1 MQPRGLLAA
10 IKKLCP
16 LVSPF
21 GASSG
26 KSPAR
31 SLMLL
36 LPLRSHGA
44 ITMHHA
50 AASLLSAQ
58 PAQLELRQLKLR
70 QLRVQP
76 RQLRMVTSYG
86 SIEDDDG
93 CSVRGLRDGE
103 ICWEPVDPLL
113 ADKADYFE
121 LPLNESWSPL
131 RAASLRIARIRKLVY
146 AALGNPLL
154 LLPAACF
161 SWWLLPVLSNL
172 SFFQL
177 MQGFATQAERE
188 SIGSIEGVPRACG
201 ARPLLPTSRVAC
213 SPLPLTCEP
222 EPVSS
227 PCRRR
232 HLCAEHRAGH
242 PPRHRRERAAR
253 PAAEPAPGDLT
264 LRASP

>member
-1 MQPRGLLAA
+1 MQ
-10 IKKLCP
+10 
-16 LVSPF
+16 
-21 GASSG
+21 
-26 KSPAR
+26 
-31 SLMLL
+31 LL
-36 LPLRSHGA
+36 LPPLRSHGA

-50 AASLLSAQ
+50 AASLLHAQ
-58 PAQLELRQLKLR
+58 PAQLELRQLELR

-93 CSVRGLRDGE
+93 CTVRGLRDGE

-113 ADKADYFE
+113 ADKRDYFE

-131 RAASLRIARIRKLVY
+131 RASSLRIARIRKLVY

-172 SFFQL
+172 SFFQR

-188 SIGSIEGVPRACG
+188 SIGSIEGVPRAYG
-201 ARPLLPTSRVAC
+201 ARLLPTSRVAG
-213 SPLPLTCEP
+213 SPSPLTCEP

-242 PPRHRRERAAR
+242 PPRHGCERAAR

>member
-1 MQPRGLLAA
+1 MAMQL
-10 IKKLCP
+10 
-16 LVSPF
+16 
-21 GASSG
+21 
-26 KSPAR
+26 
-31 SLMLL
+31 LL

-58 PAQLELRQLKLR
+58 PAQLELRQLELR

-76 RQLRMVTSYG
+76 RQLPGPPTPRSRNPRMVTSYG

-93 CSVRGLRDGE
+93 CTVRGLRDGE
-103 ICWEPVDPLL
+103 ICWEPVDPLSV
-113 ADKADYFE
+113 DKADYFE

-131 RAASLRIARIRKLVY
+131 RASSLRIARIRKLIY

-201 ARPLLPTSRVAC
+201 ARPLLPTSRVAGSP
-213 SPLPLTCEP
+213 SPLSCEP

-242 PPRHRRERAAR
+242 PPRHGCERAAR